1 MSFSKRVAPAGDFRK
16 QRECPASDTL
26 LAYAH
31 GSLPGVR
38 RQSVRL
44 HLSKCDFCGAELQ
57 LLSNHPPAQEAPR
70 APARIPLSLLL
81 LAEHSLP
88 RERVPKKP
96 MRQNAA

>member
-1 MSFSKRVAPAGDFRK
+1 MSFSNRVAPAGDFRK

-31 GSLPGVR
+31 RSLPSLR

-57 LLSNHPPAQEAPR
+57 LLSKHPPAQEAPHV
-70 APARIPLSLLL
+70 PARIPLSLLL
-81 LAEHSLP
+81 LAERSLP
-88 RERVPKKP
+88 KRHVPKKP
-96 MRQNAA
+96 LRQDAA